1 LRNLLTGAALE
12 GRKAFSYT
20 ALFCFKLA
28 MASARSRG
36 KAFAAPLP
44 PAARRPRAVKATVA
58 APQGDTFASKTTVL
72 RSKATV
78 LGRKVTVSRPKVTV
92 SGVSGQDT
100 VRCVNTPSAGS
111 MGVSKAGRLAAWQAG
126 AATLISYR
134 TADVLSCFG

>member
-1 LRNLLTGAALE
+1 MRNLLTGAALE
-12 GRKAFSYT
+12 RRKAFSYT

-28 MASARSRG
+28 MASARSRD

-44 PAARRPRAVKATVA
+44 PAARRLRVVKATVA

-72 RSKATV
+72 RNKATV
-78 LGRKVTVSRPKVTV
+78 LGRKVTV

-100 VRCVNTPSAGS
+100 VRCVNIPSAGS
-111 MGVSKAGRLAAWQAG
+111 MGASEAGRLAAWQAG